1 VDIQFGLNVSAD
13 PASGGDSVALAI
25 RAEQLG
31 FDFVSA
37 SDHLHG
43 EQPTYEPWTLL
54 AWIAA
59 STSRLRVATRVL
71 ATPYRQPPVVA
82 KMAETLTR
90 LSGGRLILGLGGGY
104 LDREFQAFGL
114 RAPTAREKVE
124 GLEEAIKVVRGLWS
138 QERFTFDG
146 TMYRTVE
153 AQIEPKPAH
162 GIQIW
167 LGTYGRRALD
177 VTGRLADGWIP
188 TLEIAPPER
197 VAGMRQRVLDA
208 ADRVGRNPDDILC
221 VYNVGIRFGEGRD
234 DDTGV
239 VTGPSERVAERLL
252 EFTRIGFRAFNF
264 LVEGP
269 DPEEQAERISREVIS
284 VLRAA

>member
-13 PASGGDSVALAI
+13 PASGAESVAQAI

-54 AWIAA
+54 TWIAA

-114 RAPTAREKVE
+114 RVPTAREKVE

-138 QERFTFDG
+138 EERFTFDG
-146 TMYRTVE
+146 TMYRTDE
-153 AQIEPKPAH
+153 AQIEPKPAD

-188 TLEIAPPER
+188 TLEVAPPER
-197 VAGMRQRVLDA
+197 VARMRQRVLEA
-208 ADRVGRNPDDILC
+208 ADRAGRNPDDILC
-221 VYNVGIRFGEGRD
+221 VYNVGIRVGGAPEDRP
-234 DDTGV
+234 GV
-239 VTGPSERVAERLL
+239 VTGPSQRVAERLV
-252 EFTRIGFRAFNF
+252 EFTRMGFRAFNF

-269 DPEEQAERISREVIS
+269 APEEQAERLAREVIP
-284 VLRAA
+284 VLRTA